1 MSCNARCVN
10 AGFLIVSCGPRQI
23 ATRVKDA
30 LEPSTGLK
38 QQHLPKMKEHVM
50 ELREE
55 IIGDA
60 KPLSRV
66 NIISDDDDLLA
77 VLGSSGIRMADASQS
92 ATDKDDSQEVS
103 I

>member
-1 MSCNARCVN
+1 
-10 AGFLIVSCGPRQI
+10 
-23 ATRVKDA
+23 
-30 LEPSTGLK
+30 
-38 QQHLPKMKEHVM
+38 M

-92 ATDKDDSQEVS
+92 ASDKDDSQEVS